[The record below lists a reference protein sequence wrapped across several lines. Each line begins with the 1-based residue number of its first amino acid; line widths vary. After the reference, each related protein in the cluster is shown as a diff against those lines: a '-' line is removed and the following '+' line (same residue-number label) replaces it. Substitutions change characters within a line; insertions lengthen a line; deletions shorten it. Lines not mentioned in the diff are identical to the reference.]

1 MLASLHA
8 EVVRLVNADET
19 AFCCVMLIGNGSL
32 QFMGHLA
39 ILVHDKWLTSTGIP
53 SLISHYSSPERMVP
67 KHEVDFEVVK
77 FHCGVNP
84 IISQSVRW
92 VRKKSYEWKHS

>member
-1 MLASLHA
+1 MRIYNRTKITYFLTLASLPA
-8 EVVRLVNADET
+8 EVVRLVNADEA

-53 SLISHYSSPERMVP
+53 SRISHYSSPERMEP
-67 KHEVDFEVVK
+67 KHEVDFEVVE

-84 IISQSVRW
+84 S
-92 VRKKSYEWKHS
+92 

>member
-1 MLASLHA
+1 MNIYNRTKITHFLTLDSVPT
-8 EVVRLVNADET
+8 EVIKLVNADEA

-39 ILVHDKWLTSTGIP
+39 ILVHDKWLTSSDILL
-53 SLISHYSSPERMVP
+53 LISHYSSPERMEP

-77 FHCGVNP
+77 
-84 IISQSVRW
+84 SVT
-92 VRKKSYEWKHS
+92 VV